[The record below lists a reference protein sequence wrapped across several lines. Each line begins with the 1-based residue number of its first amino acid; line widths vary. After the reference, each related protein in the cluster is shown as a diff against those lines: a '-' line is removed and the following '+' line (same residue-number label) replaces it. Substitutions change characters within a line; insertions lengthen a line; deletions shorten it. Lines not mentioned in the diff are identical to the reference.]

1 MYLSVQ
7 LSYYPL
13 TDDYKPPIK
22 DIIQRLEH
30 SGLEVYPNRMS
41 TQLFGEYDHVM
52 QVVSDTM
59 KWSFT
64 HYGKAV
70 FVANFLEG
78 DRRPKPEVK
87 PTSGNP

>member
-13 TDDYKPPIK
+13 DEDYKAPIK
-22 DIIQRLEH
+22 ALIKRLET

-41 TQLFGEYDHVM
+41 TQIFGEFDDVM
-52 QVVSDTM
+52 AILSDTM
-59 KWSFT
+59 KWSFQQF
-64 HYGKAV
+64 GKSV

-78 DRRPKPEVK
+78 DRRPRTE
-87 PTSGNP
+87 

>member
-13 TDDYKPPIK
+13 HEEYKAPIK
-22 DIIQRLEH
+22 ALIKRLES

-41 TQLFGEYDHVM
+41 TQIFGEFDEVM
-52 QVVSDTM
+52 KILSDTM
-59 KWSFT
+59 KWSFQQF
-64 HYGKAV
+64 GKAV

-78 DRRPKPEVK
+78 DRRPQAEE
-87 PTSGNP
+87 

>member
-13 TDDYKPPIK
+13 KDDFKPPIK
-22 DIIQRLEH
+22 DIITRLQA

-41 TQLFGEYDHVM
+41 TQVFGEFDAVM
-52 QVVSDTM
+52 QTLSDTM
-59 KWSFT
+59 KWSFET
-64 HYGKAV
+64 YGKAV

-78 DRRPKPEVK
+78 DRRPR
-87 PTSGNP
+87 T

>member
-22 DIIQRLEH
+22 EVIAHLQA

-41 TQLFGEYDHVM
+41 TQVFGEFDEVM
-52 QVVSDTM
+52 RVLSDTL
-59 KWSFT
+59 KWSFER
-64 HYGKAV
+64 YGKAV

-78 DRRPKPEVK
+78 DRRPR
-87 PTSGNP
+87 S

>member
-13 TDDYKPPIK
+13 ADDYKPPIREV
-22 DIIQRLEH
+22 IARLQA

-41 TQLFGEYDHVM
+41 TQVFGEFDEVM
-52 QVVSDTM
+52 RVLSDTL
-59 KWSFT
+59 KWSFDT
-64 HYGKAV
+64 YGKAA

-78 DRRPKPEVK
+78 DRRPRE
-87 PTSGNP
+87 

>member
-13 TDDYKPPIK
+13 ADDFKPPVK
-22 DIIQRLEH
+22 EVVARLNA

-41 TQLFGEYDHVM
+41 TQVFGEFDAVM
-52 QVVSDTM
+52 AALSDVM
-59 KWSFT
+59 KWSFET
-64 HYGKAV
+64 YGKAV

-78 DRRPKPEVK
+78 DRRPKDA
-87 PTSGNP
+87 